1 MAYSEAFWILTGT
14 AAPVIALAAVV
25 TATGQ
30 GEAILDLGASLKRL
44 EVSRQAALRGLRSEP
59 SANLKMERDPR
70 SWLPGRWGRRL
81 YVLWWAQRLNIF
93 LQSGF
98 LAVSLALAGAAAV
111 AGVVIIALAGSR
123 ELAVKRDL
131 HALRISLDLTEWR
144 PDHEETSG
152 S

>member
-93 LQSGF
+93 LQSGL
-98 LAVSLALAGAAAV
+98 LAVSLASIGSHRNVVSLALGGAAAV
-111 AGVVIIALAGSR
+111 TGVVIIALAGSR
-123 ELAVKRDL
+123 ELGVKQDMHAVQ
-131 HALRISLDLTEWR
+131 
-144 PDHEETSG
+144 
-152 S
+152 